1 MKKKSLSLII
11 STLFALSLCSCSF
24 STGISDTSSNTSS
37 NASSSKSQSSGSAA
51 NSSTTSSEAEALSDD
66 MFTSRDLSGEY
77 DESTATKIQLGNSIT
92 VNGAG
97 ASVSNSTIK
106 ISQQGTYI
114 LSGTLNDGNIIIDC
128 ADDTAKVQ
136 LVLDNAAIRCSD
148 FAPIYAKSADKLF
161 ITLAD
166 NTDNV
171 IEDSGEYQL
180 GDDDANVDGAIFA
193 QCTTTF
199 NGSGTLTVNGT
210 QNHAVVSK
218 DNLKVASGTLNI
230 NSACDALQ
238 GKDSVRICGGN
249 IKINAGEDAVKTS
262 NDEDEDKGF
271 VYIVGGELDITAGD
285 DGIHAEKKLSIK
297 DGVINIIE
305 SYEGIEGADI
315 EISGG
320 KISIVSSDDGVNVA
334 GGSDG
339 QDFGR
344 PMEFRNVGN
353 SDLKLVIS
361 GGYLFVN
368 AGGDGLDSNGTI
380 SVQGGIIIVSGP
392 ENSGNGAIDY
402 EVSAEIS
409 GGTLIAVGSSGMA
422 TGFGNSSAQNSFMT
436 NLSSSQQA
444 NTSVAITDEN
454 NNLILSFTPP
464 TQYDNIVVSSSKLE
478 LDKEYNIIVGAS
490 ASDADE
496 NGFAESGTLTG
507 GSVDSTITLDSVATN
522 NGAGMGRMRGMG
534 GPSRM

>member
-11 STLFALSLCSCSF
+11 SALLSLSLCSCSF

-37 NASSSKSQSSGSAA
+37 NASSSQSQSSGTAT
-51 NSSTTSSEAEALSDD
+51 NSSTTSSDAEALSDD

-97 ASVSNSTIK
+97 ASISNSTIK

-136 LVLDNAAIRCSD
+136 LVLDNAAIRCSTY
-148 FAPIYAKSADKLF
+148 APIYAKSADKMF

-344 PMEFRNVGN
+344 PMEFQNVGN

-478 LDKEYNIIVGAS
+478 LDKEYNIIVGAY

-522 NGAGMGRMRGMG
+522 NGAGMGGMRGMG
-534 GPSRM
+534 GPGRM